1 MSERAAHATKEH
13 TAAHE
18 KMGFTQRWGEV
29 LEELVEYV
37 KTTPIG

>member
-1 MSERAAHATKEH
+1 MSERATRATKEH
-13 TAAHE
+13 AVAHD

-37 KTTPIG
+37 KTTPMG